1 MDEISGLTFILYHEQ
16 IDALEDLSDEQLGRL
31 IRCLD
36 KYLFGTLKESEV
48 DKDIRLV
55 FKFMKTQINID
66 KKKYEKRVEKN
77 KKAAAARWETFK
89 KNAQSCI
96 CIRMHCIRMHKH
108 AIMIMLMI
116 MEMWMVM
123 IMGM

>member
-1 MDEISGLTFILYHEQ
+1 MTD
-16 IDALEDLSDEQLGRL
+16 
-31 IRCLD
+31 
-36 KYLFGTLKESEV
+36 V
-48 DKDIRLV
+48 KDNIYIA
-55 FKFMKTQINID
+55 FKFLITQINID

-89 KNAQSCI
+89 KNAQACI

-108 AIMIMLMI
+108 AIMIMT

-123 IMGM
+123 IMVM

>member
-66 KKKYEKRVEKN
+66 KKKYEKRVEKIKRRLLPVGKRLRKMHN
-77 KKAAAARWETFK
+77 HAYAYG
-89 KNAQSCI
+89 CI
-96 CIRMHCIRMHKH
+96 AYACT
-108 AIMIMLMI
+108 IML
-116 MEMWMVM
+116 
-123 IMGM
+123 